1 VLRMAWPAAWH
12 SLPKNTHPSSQ
23 PWAFNSSQTSRQ
35 LPISLVSFYLG
46 AKVSLWHSEEIQTST
61 KATILVIH
69 KHPCAHTYMH
79 SWDSV
84 SSLCFEVLLRMLM
97 LVIYWRRFCSLRN
110 SLLCTWDCG
119 TRAWGGLPW
128 LRSVNVAFSFS
139 VINLPL
145 FVHAGESAAGFV
157 LLHTKGAITCQHPKC
172 PHHQIHLQAHL
183 NFSSILSVSWASRLV
198 CSFFRNMDFYL
209 LQLKCF
215 QYLTQTYMK
224 CSL

>member
-1 VLRMAWPAAWH
+1 M
-12 SLPKNTHPSSQ
+12 SLQFLTNFQTTNYLFLWFPSTWEPKSIYDIRSSSGHPQKQQFLWYTNTH
-23 PWAFNSSQTSRQ
+23 
-35 LPISLVSFYLG
+35 V
-46 AKVSLWHSEEIQTST
+46 
-61 KATILVIH
+61 
-69 KHPCAHTYMH
+69 HTYMH
-79 SWDSV
+79 SRDSL

-119 TRAWGGLPW
+119 TRARGGLPW

-183 NFSSILSVSWASRLV
+183 IFFSILSVSWASRLV
-198 CSFFRNMDFYL
+198 CSFFRNLDFYL

-215 QYLTQTYMK
+215 RYLTQTYMK

>member
-1 VLRMAWPAAWH
+1 
-12 SLPKNTHPSSQ
+12 
-23 PWAFNSSQTSRQ
+23 
-35 LPISLVSFYLG
+35 
-46 AKVSLWHSEEIQTST
+46 
-61 KATILVIH
+61 
-69 KHPCAHTYMH
+69 MH
-79 SWDSV
+79 SRDSL

-97 LVIYWRRFCSLRN
+97 LVIYWRRFCRLRN

-183 NFSSILSVSWASRLV
+183 NFFSILSVSWAWRLV
-198 CSFFRNMDFYL
+198 CSFFRNLDFLFAATEMFLVPYRHTWSVLYKVLGL
-209 LQLKCF
+209 LTSCRSPSGSVVLGQ
-215 QYLTQTYMK
+215 MPV
-224 CSL
+224 